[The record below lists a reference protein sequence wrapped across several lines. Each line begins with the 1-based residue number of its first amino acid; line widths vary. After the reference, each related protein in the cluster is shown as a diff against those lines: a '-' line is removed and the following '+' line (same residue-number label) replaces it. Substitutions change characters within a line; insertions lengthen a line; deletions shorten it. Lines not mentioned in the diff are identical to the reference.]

1 MMTAFYR
8 FPGPARLLYREAIFR
23 IPGNE
28 NKIYITFDDGPTPG
42 GTGEIINILK
52 RNDVGKA
59 VFFCNGS
66 NILKYPEELKEITKN
81 GYSLANHGYLHMDG
95 WKSSRKDYNK
105 NCREGAEISGS
116 VFYRPPYGHITINQ
130 YIDLKKTM
138 KLVFWDLLL
147 HDYNTELR
155 TDYIMV
161 KAEKLIRPGSVIVL
175 HDKGNRSTP
184 ELLTRIINMCRTKGY
199 GFGDLTSDA

>member
-1 MMTAFYR
+1 MVRFYR

-23 IPGNE
+23 IPGGE
-28 NKIYITFDDGPTPG
+28 HKIYITFDDGPTPV
-42 GTGEIINILK
+42 GTGEIIKVLK
-52 RNDVGKA
+52 QNEVAKA

-66 NILKYPEELKEITKN
+66 NILKYPEELDKITKD

-95 WKSSRKDYNK
+95 WKSSRQDYIS
-105 NCREGAEISGS
+105 NCRKGAEITGS
-116 VFYRPPYGHITINQ
+116 LFYRPPYGHITNNQ

-138 KLVFWDLLL
+138 RLVFWDLLL
-147 HDYNTELR
+147 HDYNIELSN
-155 TDYIMV
+155 DYMML

-184 ELLTRIINMCRTKGY
+184 ELLNRIIDMCRTKGY